1 MRLSLAV
8 LAVWLITTVGSL
20 AVAQGGADSRD
31 FPGVKALMSEAEF
44 SEAGLDALSTEQ
56 LQALDAWLVRYT
68 AGDAQVLQTAS
79 EEVKEAERDYEVVA
93 RLSSGF
99 DGWDGETVFYLDNG
113 QVWRQRLQGKYPY
126 RGPANPE
133 VRISRNF
140 LGFFKMTLIDAKRSI
155 GVTRVK

>member
-1 MRLSLAV
+1 
-8 LAVWLITTVGSL
+8 
-20 AVAQGGADSRD
+20 
-31 FPGVKALMSEAEF
+31 MSEAEF
-44 SEAGLDALSTEQ
+44 SSTGLDALSPEQ

-68 AGDAQVLQTAS
+68 AGDAQVLKTAS

-99 DGWDGETVFYLDNG
+99 TGWDGDTVFYLDNG
-113 QVWRQRLQGKYPY
+113 QVWRQRLQGNYPY

-140 LGFFKMTLIDAKRSI
+140 FGFFKMTLVDVNRSI

>member
-1 MRLSLAV
+1 MRTVSAILVFCLSMMAG
-8 LAVWLITTVGSL
+8 AL
-20 AVAQGGADSRD
+20 AVAQGTTDGKD
-31 FPGVKALMSEAEF
+31 FPGVQALMSEAEF
-44 SEAGLDALSTEQ
+44 INAGLDALSAEQ
-56 LQALDAWLVRYT
+56 LKALDAWLVRYT

-79 EEVKEAERDYEVVA
+79 KEVKEAERDYEVVA

-140 LGFFKMTLIDAKRSI
+140 FGFFKMELVDAKRGI